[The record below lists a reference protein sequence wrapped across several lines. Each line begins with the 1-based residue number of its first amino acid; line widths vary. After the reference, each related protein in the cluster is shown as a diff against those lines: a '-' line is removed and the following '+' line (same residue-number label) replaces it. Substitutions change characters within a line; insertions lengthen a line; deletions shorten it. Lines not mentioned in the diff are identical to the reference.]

1 MPRKNSSG
9 ADGSNQA
16 RGSARSRKP
25 SQSPELIGKDAGLN
39 AATPK
44 IHSEED
50 DRDNSLLKEQII
62 EFPQAANSSG
72 SSIRVAGEK
81 PRAGLIV
88 NVTHDSVP
96 NTGSEVFDT
105 PQFRRD
111 INMTGAPD
119 SIQSDPQARTLY
131 L

>member
-1 MPRKNSSG
+1 MPRKNASG
-9 ADGSNQA
+9 AGGSSHS
-16 RGSARSRKP
+16 RGSRSRKP

-39 AATPK
+39 ATTPK
-44 IHSEED
+44 IYSEED
-50 DRDNSLLKEQII
+50 DRDNSILKEQIV

-81 PRAGLIV
+81 PNGGLIV

-96 NTGSEVFDT
+96 GTASEVFDT

-111 INMTGAPD
+111 INMNGAPD
-119 SIQSDPQARTLY
+119 SIQSDPHARALY